1 MGCLQDPGGTCS
13 RLFPRAQGVSRAANG
28 FESDSDS
35 EHEHGV
41 RAASGCRVTPACW
54 RHRRSA
60 GQHQVWPLRTTTLQA
75 NATLGVRAASG
86 SERQRLVVALPPRIP
101 LGAPLCTSLFP
112 PSPRVEQA
120 SRTHSFTPVQLHLQL
135 LPTGLETPA
144 TTPSLNSLFR
154 GKQATG
160 NGSVAV
166 TATVAGSTASRQLFQ
181 QQQRQ

>member
-35 EHEHGV
+35 EHEHG
-41 RAASGCRVTPACW
+41 
-54 RHRRSA
+54 
-60 GQHQVWPLRTTTLQA
+60 WPLRTTTLQA

>member
-1 MGCLQDPGGTCS
+1 MGCLQDPDGTCS

-35 EHEHGV
+35 EHEHGC
-41 RAASGCRVTPACW
+41 RLFSGAIAGGPLNGLACCHF
-54 RHRRSA
+54 RIPPRRP
-60 GQHQVWPLRTTTLQA
+60 Q
-75 NATLGVRAASG
+75 VRAASG
-86 SERQRLVVALPPRIP
+86 SERQRLVVALPPRVP

>member
-35 EHEHGV
+35 EHEH
-41 RAASGCRVTPACW
+41 
-54 RHRRSA
+54 
-60 GQHQVWPLRTTTLQA
+60 
-75 NATLGVRAASG
+75 GVRAASG